1 MNIISS
7 VWHFR
12 TAKID
17 QVTKINI
24 YRCDLCDGLIS
35 EAPDDLQYQIDKI
48 DEIDNSFES
57 AYDKQEPK
65 LLLYNQCQKEYDI
78 PSWVK

>member
-17 QVTKINI
+17 QVTKISI
-24 YRCDLCDGLIS
+24 YRCDLCDGLIPD
-35 EAPDDLQYQIDKI
+35 APEDLQYQMDKI
-48 DEIDNSFES
+48 DEINNSFES
-57 AYDKQEPK
+57 EFDRQEPK
-65 LLLYNQCQKEYDI
+65 LVLCNQCQKEYDI

>member
-17 QVTKINI
+17 KDAKITI
-24 YRCDLCDGLIS
+24 HRCDLCDGLIPD
-35 EAPDDLQYQIDKI
+35 APEDLQSQIDKLG
-48 DEIDNSFES
+48 EIDNSFES
-57 AYDKQEPK
+57 EYDKKEPK
-65 LLLYNQCQKEYDI
+65 SPI
-78 PSWVK
+78 V